1 MLTPVIVL
9 IEHHLELMPGAYSRT
24 IVTFEYFETLSV
36 PRDTTWLECLYQLS
50 ISLNE
55 SGLGACEP
63 QESNDCLPQDYTA
76 VLRNTDYGRP
86 LLQRWVE
93 RFALIVEPPLRPFRW
108 KEFQCESYFQGDWW
122 HPRKYEALEVGD
134 SAIYDK
140 SGIYEDLQN
149 DFLAIGSPGID
160 AISLAIDVTPM
171 DCGPAI
177 LAKTNFD
184 TWPIT

>member
-1 MLTPVIVL
+1 
-9 IEHHLELMPGAYSRT
+9 
-24 IVTFEYFETLSV
+24 
-36 PRDTTWLECLYQLS
+36 
-50 ISLNE
+50 LNE

-177 LAKTNFD
+177 LAKTTFD